1 MEKKIITTSMR
12 QHDILHKILLIAI
25 VAIGVIAGT
34 ICLLSFEPEPQ
45 TTTESITYNMPTMA
59 AGVATVFEES
69 NLEAAEYMT
78 LIQSMDI
85 STDEAY
91 LLAKIAMAEAE
102 GEDTE
107 GKALVILTVLN
118 RVQSEQFPDT
128 IEEVIFQENAF
139 TPIIDGRWDRVEPD
153 ADCWEALELVWIRGW
168 DESQGALY
176 FERATDKST
185 WHSRNLEELF
195 THGNHT
201 FYKE

>member
-1 MEKKIITTSMR
+1 MQQYKKMLFTQFLI
-12 QHDILHKILLIAI
+12 DI
-25 VAIGVIAGT
+25 VTIGVAVGI
-34 ICLLSFEPEPQ
+34 ICLLSIFEPKQEASA
-45 TTTESITYNMPTMA
+45 EIITYSIPTMT
-59 AGVATVFEES
+59 AGVATVIEES
-69 NLEAAEYMT
+69 NLEEAEYKT
-78 LIQSMDI
+78 LIQSMEF
-85 STDEAY
+85 SSDEAY

-118 RVQSEQFPDT
+118 RVESEKFPDT
-128 IEEVIFQENAF
+128 IEKVIFQENAF

-153 ADCWEALELVWIRGW
+153 ADCWEALELVWVQGW
-168 DESQGALY
+168 DESEGALY

-185 WHSRNLEELF
+185 WHSRNLEKLF